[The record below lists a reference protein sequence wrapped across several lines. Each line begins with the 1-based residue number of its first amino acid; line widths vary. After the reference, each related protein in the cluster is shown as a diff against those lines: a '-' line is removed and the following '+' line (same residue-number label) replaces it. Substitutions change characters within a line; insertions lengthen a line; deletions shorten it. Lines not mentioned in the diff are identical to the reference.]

1 MRSRPLRAA
10 QAVVGAYLVISLAGG
25 LLLATPQASA
35 GPEAVPP
42 GDAAFTAVSAVTTTG
57 LAVVDTGG
65 AWSDFGLVVL
75 LVLMQ
80 LGGLGIM
87 TVAALLALAIGRRLG
102 DSHETVLTESPT
114 IQRGDV
120 RQSLVAVIALS
131 AVIETAGTVILAA
144 GLVADGQPLGAA
156 LWRALFSTISAFNHV
171 GLSLWG
177 GAVVDAPGGLWTA
190 LWLSAAIF
198 AGSLGPAV
206 FRDLRRRL
214 RGGRRLSLHTRVTLW
229 TTGVLLAAGTAFI
242 TLVEWGNA
250 DTLGAQPAAQ
260 RPVDALTYSVSTR
273 SAGLEMVPTPG
284 MHPESLLWTD
294 IMMFIGGGS
303 GSTAGGIKVT
313 TFFILALA
321 AWSELRGGTALTA
334 FGREL
339 PAQLARQALAV
350 TVAASLVIIAGTM
363 ALLAS
368 GPWSLEQGLFEATS
382 AFATSGLTTGI
393 TPDLSGAGRAVVM
406 VLMFVGRIG
415 PITLAAALALREH
428 PPLYRYPTERVLV
441 G

>member
-1 MRSRPLRAA
+1 
-10 QAVVGAYLVISLAGG
+10 VVGIYALICLGGG

-35 GPEAVPP
+35 GPDAVPVN
-42 GDAAFTAVSAVTTTG
+42 DAVFTAVSAVSTTG
-57 LAVVDTGG
+57 LAVVDTTS

-102 DSHETVLTESPT
+102 DSHEAVLAESPT

-131 AVIETAGTVILAA
+131 AVIELVATLVLAA

-156 LWRALFSTISAFNHV
+156 LWRGLFSAVSAFNNV

-198 AGSLGPAV
+198 AGGLGPRV

-214 RGGRRLSLHTRVTLW
+214 RGGRRLSLHSRVTLW
-229 TTGVLLAAGTAFI
+229 TTGALLVAGTAFI
-242 TLVEWGNA
+242 TLAEWGNPA
-250 DTLGAQPAAQ
+250 TLGAQPSGQ

-273 SAGLEMVPTPG
+273 SAGFEMVPTPG
-284 MHPESLLWTD
+284 MHSESLLWTD

-321 AWSELRGGTALTA
+321 AWSELRGRTSLATS
-334 FGREL
+334 GREL

-350 TVAASLVIIAGTM
+350 AAAASLVIVAGTM
-363 ALLAS
+363 AILAS
-368 GPWSLEQGLFEATS
+368 GPWSLEQALFEATS
-382 AFATSGLTTGI
+382 AFTTSGLSTGI
-393 TPDLSGAGRAVVM
+393 TPDLSGAGQAVVM
-406 VLMFVGRIG
+406 ALMFFGRIG
-415 PITLAAALALREH
+415 PLTLAAALALRER
-428 PPLYRYPTERVLV
+428 PPLYRYPTERVIV